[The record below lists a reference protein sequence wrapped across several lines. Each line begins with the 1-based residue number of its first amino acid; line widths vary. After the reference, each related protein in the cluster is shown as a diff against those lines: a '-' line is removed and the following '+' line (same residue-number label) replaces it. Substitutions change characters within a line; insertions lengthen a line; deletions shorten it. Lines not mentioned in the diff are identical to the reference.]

1 MLVRL
6 CQIDF
11 LFSVIHAHAKKLGV
25 LDLFIQ
31 KLARRSFLF
40 IIVEKKEHL
49 SHISIL
55 KIKSKTSKNMF
66 STKIPSYY

>member
-11 LFSVIHAHAKKLGV
+11 LFSVTHAHAKKLGV
-25 LDLFIQ
+25 LNLFIQ

-40 IIVEKKEHL
+40 IIVEKKRTF
-49 SHISIL
+49 I
-55 KIKSKTSKNMF
+55 TYFNFKN
-66 STKIPSYY
+66 